1 MGSPVPARLPDDVTY
16 DPITYTSKPANV
28 ICYDDGRGKIG
39 GSCNGTINYETGA
52 ISLVG
57 CPANAEFVFSCLE
70 NTAFS
75 GKINTS
81 DTGRKNCLVDLY
93 ATTPSQ
99 KAEGR
104 LEIKAS

>member
-1 MGSPVPARLPDDVTY
+1 MS
-16 DPITYTSKPANV
+16 
-28 ICYDDGRGKIG
+28 
-39 GSCNGTINYETGA
+39 GSCSGTINYETGA
-52 ISLVG
+52 ISLIG

-75 GKINTS
+75 GRINTS
-81 DTGRKNCLVDLY
+81 EAGRKNCLIDIF

-104 LEIKAS
+104 IEIKAS